1 MKPKIIAMY
10 LPQFHQIPENDEF
23 WGEGFTDWVT
33 VKNARPL
40 FKGHQQ
46 PRVPLNNNYYDL
58 SIKESVEWQCKLA
71 HEHGIYGFGVYH
83 YWFNNET
90 NLLTKPAE
98 IIRDND
104 DVKINYFFAWDNAN
118 WIRSWSNVAGNDWSP
133 VQDKI
138 VNDNLSKSD
147 KTKIL
152 VPYILGGQQDWE
164 IHYRYVLGHFK
175 SSKYI
180 KIDNKP
186 LFIIYNYSDEIE
198 KMCKYW
204 DELARLDGFDGMY
217 FIMKYKQGI
226 TDPNIIRTFKYEPI
240 NSGWYKRTII
250 QRIKGRLRS
259 LFNIEPSVRKFS
271 YDKIWDRILLNA
283 QKDSNPNIFHGGFV
297 CYDDTPRRG
306 NRGTAVLGAT
316 PEKFGFY
323 LKKLLEISASQ
334 RKEYVFITAW
344 NEWGEGAILE
354 PDIENKSAYLEEIDI
369 S

>member
-147 KTKIL
+147 KTKVL

-240 NSGWYKRTII
+240 NSGWYKPSIK

-259 LFNIEPSVRKFS
+259 LFGIELSVRKFS

-306 NRGTAVLGAT
+306 NWGTVVLGAT

-323 LKKLLEISASQ
+323 LKKLLEISARQ

-354 PDIENKSAYLEEIDI
+354 PDIENESAYLEEIDI